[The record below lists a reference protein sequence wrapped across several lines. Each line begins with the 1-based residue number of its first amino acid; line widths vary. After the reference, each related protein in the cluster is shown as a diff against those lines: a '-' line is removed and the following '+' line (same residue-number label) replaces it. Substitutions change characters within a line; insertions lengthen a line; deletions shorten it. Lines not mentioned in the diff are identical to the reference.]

1 MSEAEAPEIGW
12 GLIGCG
18 DIAGKRVAPALRDT
32 PGSALVAVARARAAL
47 DAVLRTAKTGK
58 LGDGKVFVT
67 ALDDAVR
74 IRTGEHGE
82 LAL

>member
-1 MSEAEAPEIGW
+1 MADKVGFDDFVVS
-12 GLIGCG
+12 
-18 DIAGKRVAPALRDT
+18 RSPAL
-32 PGSALVAVARARAAL
+32 
-47 DAVLRTAKTGK
+47 LRTAKTGK

-82 LAL
+82 QAL